1 MNFIKM
7 IKGVIFDMDGVIV
20 DSEPLHEEC
29 EKKVMKEYGIK
40 LTPETFAEVKGLRD
54 KESFAYYTQKFNINE
69 RPEIL
74 MQKKMLLYNKLMKSR
89 LKVYPGFKSL
99 AKQCKQKFKVG
110 LATSSSKEA
119 VSVILKEFDM
129 KHLFDAIV
137 TAEDV
142 SLSKPYPESYLK
154 IAEKLHVKA
163 NQCLVIEDTVH
174 GITAAKTAG
183 AKCVA
188 VTHTFTKKR
197 LQETSAD
204 HIVSSLRSLKIEYMK
219 KL

>member
-1 MNFIKM
+1 MTIKM

-29 EKKVMKEYGIK
+29 DKKVLKEYGIK
-40 LTPETFAEVKGLRD
+40 ITPEIFAEVKGLRD
-54 KESFAYYTQKFNINE
+54 QEAFAYYTQRFNINE
-69 RPEIL
+69 KPEVL
-74 MQKKMLLYNKLMKSR
+74 MQKKMQLYKKLMKSR

-110 LATSSSKEA
+110 LATSSSKES

-142 SLSKPYPESYLK
+142 SLSKPYPEPYLK

-163 NQCLVIEDTVH
+163 NQCLVIEDTIH

-188 VTHTFTKKR
+188 VTHTFPKKR

-204 HIVSSLRSLKIEYMK
+204 HIVGSLRSLKIGHMK
-219 KL
+219 KF